1 MLQGACLAL
10 DAGRWSE
17 YMAQISA
24 FHNLPSPTEVERFP
38 VGTGSNP
45 VSYLYNAVTAFLN
58 IYFFQ
63 FVLTLLC
70 VLLVCHRCI
79 LWLILQSKFLLREG
93 WKHHFMV

>member
-45 VSYLYNAVTAFLN
+45 VS
-58 IYFFQ
+58 
-63 FVLTLLC
+63 
-70 VLLVCHRCI
+70 
-79 LWLILQSKFLLREG
+79 
-93 WKHHFMV
+93 